1 VSRLCEEKMSTTE
14 KNAALLERQH
24 QDILS
29 QKTKEKENAES
40 RILQIQQEV
49 EQLKLVINERD
60 LKSIEETNKLKR
72 ELEEKDWGILLKLQF

>member
-1 VSRLCEEKMSTTE
+1 MSRLCEEKMSTTE